1 MRAKPTHL
9 SARTDPSERG
19 KIESSVAKG
28 VAIVSID
35 KPPVNSLPGYL
46 LVELEKS
53 IEHLAKDSRVKVIII
68 TGTGK
73 TFATG
78 ADINEMAGVKSSA
91 EARAISETG
100 QKAFS
105 KIEQCPKPVIAA
117 IHGLCFGGGLELA
130 LSCHMRFASD
140 KTIFCMPEIQIGLLT
155 AFGGSYRLPAA
166 IGYGRALQMLLTSQ
180 KIESS
185 QALSF
190 GLVNDVFP
198 TESMMDQVEK
208 IALQMC
214 KYSSATMRYIL
225 QTVLN
230 GRSTGMNE
238 TLKAE
243 AEAVGKLYDMND
255 LREGVFAW
263 IEKRKPNFKDY

>member
-9 SARTDPSERG
+9 YAGTDQTGKG
-19 KIESSVAKG
+19 KIESSRVKG

-35 KPPVNSLPGYL
+35 RPPVNSLPGYL
-46 LVELEKS
+46 MVELEKS
-53 IEHLAKDSRVKVIII
+53 IEQLAGDSQIKVIII

-73 TFATG
+73 TFASG
-78 ADINEMAGVKSSA
+78 ADINEMACVKSAA

-100 QKAFS
+100 QKTYL

-140 KTIFCMPEIQIGLLT
+140 KTIFSMPEIQIGLLS

-166 IGYGRALQMLLTSQ
+166 IGYGRALQMMLTAQ
-180 KIESS
+180 KINSS

-198 TESMMDQVEK
+198 AESMIDEVRK

-225 QTVLN
+225 QTALK
-230 GRSTGMNE
+230 GRFAEMNE

-255 LREGVFAW
+255 LKEGVFAW
-263 IEKRKPNFKDY
+263 IEKRKPNFKDC

>member
-1 MRAKPTHL
+1 MEK
-9 SARTDPSERG
+9 G
-19 KIESSVAKG
+19 KIENSIAEG
-28 VAIVSID
+28 VAIVSINN
-35 KPPVNSLPGYL
+35 PPVNSLPGYL
-46 LVELEKS
+46 MVDLGES
-53 IEHLAKDSRVKVIII
+53 IAQLASDSEVKVIII
-68 TGTGK
+68 SGTGK

-78 ADINEMAGVKSSA
+78 ADINEMVGVKSAS
-91 EARAISETG
+91 EARKISETG

-105 KIEQCPKPVIAA
+105 KIEQSPKPVIAA
-117 IHGLCFGGGLELA
+117 IHGLCIGGGLELA
-130 LSCHMRFASD
+130 LSCHMRFASE
-140 KTIFCMPEIQIGLLT
+140 KTIFAMPEIQIGLLA

-166 IGYGRALQMLLTSQ
+166 IGYGRALQMILTSQ
-180 KIESS
+180 KINSS

-198 TESMMDQVEK
+198 AESMIDEVRK

-225 QTVLN
+225 QTALN
-230 GRSTGMNE
+230 GRFTGINE
-238 TLKAE
+238 TLRAE

-263 IEKRKPNFKDY
+263 VEKRKPNFKDC